1 VAERSLTGRRVLVAG
16 GALGGLGGVVS
27 NAGSASKGRM
37 VEALAAC
44 LIPADVAKV
53 VAFLSA
59 VRAGYVND
67 QWIAIDGG
75 AF

>member
-1 VAERSLTGRRVLVAG
+1 MLVAG

-27 NAGSASKGRM
+27 NAGSATKGRM
-37 VEALAAC
+37 VEAPAAC
-44 LIPADVAKV
+44 LTPTEVAEV
-53 VAFLSA
+53 VAFLLA
-59 VRAGYVND
+59 VGVGYVND